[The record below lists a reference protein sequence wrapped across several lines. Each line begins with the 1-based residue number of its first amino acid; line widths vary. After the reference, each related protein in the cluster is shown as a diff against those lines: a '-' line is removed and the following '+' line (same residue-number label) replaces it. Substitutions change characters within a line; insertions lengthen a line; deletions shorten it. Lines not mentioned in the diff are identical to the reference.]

1 MTISS
6 SSQGQTLVGVYLPKA
21 VFSHGQLYVA
31 VSRVT
36 SQNGLKFLIKYDDK
50 NLYSY
55 TKNIGYQEIFDTLD
69 EGRLILHLLTPKLLT
84 FIIILQILQL

>member
-1 MTISS
+1 MS
-6 SSQGQTLVGVYLPKA
+6 L
-21 VFSHGQLYVA
+21 SH
-31 VSRVT
+31 VSRLEMDWN
-36 SQNGLKFLIKYDDK
+36 SLSNDDK